1 MDDRFHCGSHYSNPA
16 IILHFLA
23 RIAPYL
29 EANVKLHGNTLDHP
43 DRVFSAIEHSF
54 HNALHD
60 FSDVREC
67 SPEFFYLPEMFENT
81 NSLNF
86 GKK

>member
-1 MDDRFHCGSHYSNPA
+1 M
-16 IILHFLA
+16 
-23 RIAPYL
+23 
-29 EANVKLHGNTLDHP
+29 HGNTLDHP